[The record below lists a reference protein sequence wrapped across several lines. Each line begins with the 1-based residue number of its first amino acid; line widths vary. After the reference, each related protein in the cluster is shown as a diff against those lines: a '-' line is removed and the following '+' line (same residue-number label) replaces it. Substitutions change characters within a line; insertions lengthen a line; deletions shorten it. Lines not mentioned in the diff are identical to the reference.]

1 MKIGCIG
8 GIRHGKTKNVLA
20 GFNKN
25 ELDWEFEAELPRKP
39 ATFQGGVTTI
49 TLSTEYQTYQLKVL
63 KKDGE
68 LKYFYVA
75 KDLPR
80 EEIESGLA
88 DCWELSDN
96 LGYDFD

>member
-8 GIRHGKTKNVLA
+8 GVRHGKVKDVLI
-20 GFNKN
+20 GFNKS
-25 ELDWEFEAELPRKP
+25 ELDWEFEADLPQQAP
-39 ATFQGGVTTI
+39 TFQASVTTYTI
-49 TLSTEYQTYQLKVL
+49 SNEYQTYQLKIL

-75 KDLPR
+75 KGLPR
-80 EEIESGLA
+80 DEIESGLEEY
-88 DCWELSDN
+88 WKLSDN

>member
-1 MKIGCIG
+1 MKIAFIG
-8 GIRHGKTKNVLA
+8 GVKHGTDRNVLT
-20 GFNKN
+20 GYDKT
-25 ELDWEFEAELPRKP
+25 ELDWEVKTELPMKP
-39 ATFQGGVTTI
+39 QVYDGRSLTI
-49 TLSTEYQTYQLKVL
+49 NLNVEFQTYLLKIL

-80 EEIESGLA
+80 DEIKSGLEE
-88 DCWELSDN
+88 CWELSDN